1 MSEALE
7 QWPAMAK
14 LREVVEAD
22 EQEIGPVDA
31 EAPRRAEDEW

>member
-7 QWPAMAK
+7 QWLAMAK

-22 EQEIGPVDA
+22 EHEFGPVGVDA
-31 EAPRRAEDEW
+31 LRRAEDEW